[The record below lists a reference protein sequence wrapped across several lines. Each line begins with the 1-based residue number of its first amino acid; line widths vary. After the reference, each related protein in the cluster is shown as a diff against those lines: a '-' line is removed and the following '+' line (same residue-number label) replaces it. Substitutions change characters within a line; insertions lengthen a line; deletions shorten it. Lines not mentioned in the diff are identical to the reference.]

1 MTSGEELAA
10 QCEVER
16 RQTEQLRASIVQWR
30 GKSERLD
37 EMRRTVEVNM
47 GRLYEIAK
55 ARVAALDAEIAEA
68 RKGPEKS

>member
-10 QCEVER
+10 QCELER

-47 GRLYEIAK
+47 GRLYESAK

>member
-1 MTSGEELAA
+1 MASGEELAA
-10 QCEVER
+10 QCELER

-47 GRLYEIAK
+47 GRLYESAK